1 MKNIKHLVYYTP
13 YIIYLFI
20 INKQADAKKKTIFT
34 IKSHDEKKS
43 V

>member
-20 INKQADAKKKTIFT
+20 INKQADAKKKNNIYN
-34 IKSHDEKKS
+34 KKS
-43 V
+43 